1 MSDNIS
7 FPIDNMRQIAQ
18 QITSDTEALSGETN
32 TRIQQ
37 MHNTGTGLPS
47 SMQGGFSE
55 LFGQL
60 QRNMEQ
66 ILALRQ
72 SIGQTLTQAA
82 ELAASTEQA
91 IDAPMTRQ

>member
-1 MSDNIS
+1 MSDEIS

-18 QITSDTEALSGETN
+18 QIASDTEALIGET
-32 TRIQQ
+32 TSRIQQ
-37 MHNTGTGLPS
+37 MHNTNGGLPG

-60 QRNMEQ
+60 QRNMGQ

-82 ELAASTEQA
+82 ELAAATEQA
-91 IDAPMTRQ
+91 IDAPMAGQ